1 MAKKN
6 YSWDD
11 GGGDN
16 QGWDSQVNQSVSGNS
31 MSQAGVDAT
40 TLEGNETWADSDSW
54 KFDLDGDGKYSNPG
68 ANTTTESSSSNNTPA
83 PAPTP
88 AAPPPTPQE
97 LLTTELSS
105 WGGTEEQIQAIMDS
119 LGETS
124 DADLGTLLNQLKEV
138 PKEDRIVHL
147 IDNFGDAVQEWGGAG
162 GTTAI
167 PLNDATRGAEL
178 QKSPEERLQAAV
190 DLEVMGSSTGAGLEP
205 VEGQDGVF
213 EDADGNQFFK
223 QSNGTFT
230 DRDGNV
236 RADPGTGLAAQA
248 KDFRDKESGLADKLY
263 GEDGITDQIKTLG
276 TDYNKFVDDS
286 IDSMDFEKNPQND
299 FASAIGGHI
308 DSFLNGY
315 TDEKTGEEHKGF
327 LDYQSDL
334 MDAGETYKGEAQTL
348 KADYDKTY
356 GNYQKDLDP
365 LRSQI
370 QGVNKKLGGVADMSL
385 DVARDAGSANYY
397 NKLSDL
403 YYSQA
408 QDSIEAG
415 SRGAKAALNES
426 YANAGMDPSS
436 PAFTKAMADLATSRA
451 DAMVSAKRQSVL
463 DSYGLGSQMLQNR
476 SSALGNAGAALSNQM
491 AGIGTEMGAM
501 DSLYGVKLAGLG
513 QRNDMIGQIYNIG
526 ANNAQMG
533 MQGASTVLESNL
545 NKVNTAS
552 NQFYK
557 NMDTT
562 NSLYNSQGN
571 MLNNTA
577 NALGAGVSYYGGK
590 GDQAF
595 NTLLEA
601 NQGNKSDAFAF
612 GTLQKI
618 YEEEGVEMPDF
629 VKNQLPG

>member
-1 MAKKN
+1 M
-6 YSWDD
+6 S
-11 GGGDN
+11 
-16 QGWDSQVNQSVSGNS
+16 SFVSGDKKTVNAGKGKTTQAKPKKENKNTTANS
-31 MSQAGVDAT
+31 FVS
-40 TLEGNETWADSDSW
+40 
-54 KFDLDGDGKYSNPG
+54 GDGKTVNAGNGKTVPAQYPTSSSSDSRPVV
-68 ANTTTESSSSNNTPA
+68 TTTSSSSNNTPA

-124 DADLGTLLNQLKEV
+124 DADLTTILNQLKEV
-138 PKEDRIVHL
+138 PKEERIVYL

-190 DLEVMGSSTGAGLEP
+190 DMEVMGSSTGKGLTDN
-205 VEGQDGVF
+205 GDGSFTDPDSGTVYYK
-213 EDADGNQFFK
+213 DK
-223 QSNGTFT
+223 NGTFT

-236 RADPGTGLAAQA
+236 RYDPGTGLAAQA
-248 KDFRDKESGLADKLY
+248 KDFRDKESGLANELY

-276 TDYNKFVDDS
+276 SDYNKFVEDS

-299 FASAIGGHI
+299 FAAAIGGHI
-308 DSFLNGY
+308 DNFLNGY
-315 TDEKTGEEHKGF
+315 TDETTGKEHKGF

-334 MDAGETYKGEAQTL
+334 MDAGETYKGEASTL
-348 KADYDKTY
+348 KADYEKTY
-356 GNYQKDLDP
+356 GDYQKDLDP

-370 QGVNKKLGGVADMSL
+370 QGVNRKLGGVADMSL

-408 QDSIEAG
+408 QDTIEAG

-463 DSYGLGSQMLQNR
+463 DSYGLGSQMLNNR
-476 SSALGNAGAALSNQM
+476 SAALGNAGAALSSQM

-533 MQGASTVLESNL
+533 MQGASTVLESNI
-545 NKVNTAS
+545 NKTNTKA

-562 NSLYNSQGN
+562 NNLYGAQGD

-577 NALGAGVSYYGGK
+577 NALGAGMSYYGGK

-601 NQGNKSDAFAF
+601 NQGNKSDAFSF
-612 GTLQKI
+612 GTLSQL
-618 YEEEGVEMPDF
+618 YEKEGMEMPDF
-629 VKNQLPG
+629 VKNAYGQ

>member
-1 MAKKN
+1 M
-6 YSWDD
+6 S
-11 GGGDN
+11 
-16 QGWDSQVNQSVSGNS
+16 SFVSGDKNTVNAGKGKTTQAKPKKENKNTTANS
-31 MSQAGVDAT
+31 FVS
-40 TLEGNETWADSDSW
+40 
-54 KFDLDGDGKYSNPG
+54 GDGKTVNAGNGKTVPAQYPTSSPSDSRPVV
-68 ANTTTESSSSNNTPA
+68 TTTSSSDNNTPA
-83 PAPTP
+83 PAPAP

-124 DADLGTLLNQLKEV
+124 DADLTTLTNQLKEV
-138 PKEDRIVHL
+138 PKEERIVYL

-190 DLEVMGSSTGAGLEP
+190 DMEVMGSSTGKGLDDN
-205 VEGQDGVF
+205 GDGSFTDPESGTVYYK
-213 EDADGNQFFK
+213 DK
-223 QSNGTFT
+223 NGTFT

-236 RADPGTGLAAQA
+236 RYDPGTGLAAQA
-248 KDFRDKESGLADKLY
+248 KDFRDKESGLADELY

-315 TDEKTGEEHKGF
+315 TDETTGEVHKGF

-334 MDAGETYKGEAQTL
+334 MDAGETYKGEASTL

-356 GNYQKDLDP
+356 GDYQKDLDP

-385 DVARDAGSANYY
+385 DVAKDAGSANYY

-436 PAFTKAMADLATSRA
+436 PAFTKAMTDLANSRA

-463 DSYGLGSQMLQNR
+463 DSYGLGSQMLNNR
-476 SSALGNAGAALSNQM
+476 SNALGNAGAALSNQM

-533 MQGASTVLESNL
+533 MQGASTVLESNI
-545 NKVNTAS
+545 NKTNTKA

-562 NSLYNSQGN
+562 NSLYGAQGN

-595 NTLLEA
+595 NTLVEA
-601 NQGNKSDAFAF
+601 NQGNKSDAWSF
-612 GTLQKI
+612 GTLQKM
-618 YEEEGVEMPDF
+618 YEEEGIKMPDF

>member
-1 MAKKN
+1 M
-6 YSWDD
+6 S
-11 GGGDN
+11 
-16 QGWDSQVNQSVSGNS
+16 SFVSGDKKTVNAGKGKTTQAKPKKENKNTTANS
-31 MSQAGVDAT
+31 FVS
-40 TLEGNETWADSDSW
+40 
-54 KFDLDGDGKYSNPG
+54 GDGKTVNAGNGKTVPAQYPTSSSSDSRPVV
-68 ANTTTESSSSNNTPA
+68 TTTSSSSNNTPA

-124 DADLGTLLNQLKEV
+124 DADLTTILNQLKEV
-138 PKEDRIVHL
+138 PKEERIVYL

-190 DLEVMGSSTGAGLEP
+190 DMEVMGSSTGKGLTDN
-205 VEGQDGVF
+205 GDGSFTDPDSGTVYYK
-213 EDADGNQFFK
+213 DK
-223 QSNGTFT
+223 NGTFT

-236 RADPGTGLAAQA
+236 RYDPGTGLAAQA
-248 KDFRDKESGLADKLY
+248 KDFRDKESGLANELY

-276 TDYNKFVDDS
+276 SDYNKFVEDS

-299 FASAIGGHI
+299 FAAAIGGHI
-308 DSFLNGY
+308 DNFLNGY
-315 TDEKTGEEHKGF
+315 TDETTGKEHKGF

-334 MDAGETYKGEAQTL
+334 MDAGETYKGEASTL
-348 KADYDKTY
+348 KADYEKTY
-356 GNYQKDLDP
+356 GDYQKDLDP

-370 QGVNKKLGGVADMSL
+370 QGVNRKLGGVADMSL

-408 QDSIEAG
+408 QDTIEAG

-533 MQGASTVLESNL
+533 MQGASTVLESNI
-545 NKVNTAS
+545 NKTNTKA

-562 NSLYNSQGN
+562 NNLYGAQGD

-577 NALGAGVSYYGGK
+577 NALGAGMSYYGGK

-601 NQGNKSDAFAF
+601 NQGNKSDAFSF
-612 GTLQKI
+612 GTLSQL
-618 YEEEGVEMPDF
+618 YEKEGMEMPEF
-629 VKNQLPG
+629 VKSAYGQ

>member
-1 MAKKN
+1 
-6 YSWDD
+6 
-11 GGGDN
+11 
-16 QGWDSQVNQSVSGNS
+16 
-31 MSQAGVDAT
+31 
-40 TLEGNETWADSDSW
+40 
-54 KFDLDGDGKYSNPG
+54 
-68 ANTTTESSSSNNTPA
+68 
-83 PAPTP
+83 
-88 AAPPPTPQE
+88 
-97 LLTTELSS
+97 
-105 WGGTEEQIQAIMDS
+105 
-119 LGETS
+119 
-124 DADLGTLLNQLKEV
+124 
-138 PKEDRIVHL
+138 
-147 IDNFGDAVQEWGGAG
+147 
-162 GTTAI
+162 
-167 PLNDATRGAEL
+167 
-178 QKSPEERLQAAV
+178 
-190 DLEVMGSSTGAGLEP
+190 
-205 VEGQDGVF
+205 
-213 EDADGNQFFK
+213 
-223 QSNGTFT
+223 
-230 DRDGNV
+230 
-236 RADPGTGLAAQA
+236 
-248 KDFRDKESGLADKLY
+248 
-263 GEDGITDQIKTLG
+263 
-276 TDYNKFVDDS
+276 
-286 IDSMDFEKNPQND
+286 
-299 FASAIGGHI
+299 
-308 DSFLNGY
+308 
-315 TDEKTGEEHKGF
+315 
-327 LDYQSDL
+327 

-356 GNYQKDLDP
+356 GDYQKDLDP

-385 DVARDAGSANYY
+385 DVAKDAGSANYY

-463 DSYGLGSQMLQNR
+463 DSYGLGSQMLNNR
-476 SSALGNAGAALSNQM
+476 SAALGNAGAALSNQM